1 MYEERT
7 GKCLRQV
14 EHILGHLFLV
24 GFVLLDFYIDV
35 YDFYFVVCSFV
46 LFLPAIVLSV
56 LRYTDSDY
64 PFGIFKHFLLQTD
77 LQTIAMYFKYL
88 V

>member
-35 YDFYFVVCSFV
+35 YDLYFVVCSFV
-46 LFLPAIVLSV
+46 LFLSAIVLSV

-64 PFGIFKHFLLQTD
+64 PFGIFKHFLLQPD

>member
-1 MYEERT
+1 MNEERT

-24 GFVLLDFYIDV
+24 GFALLDFYIDV
-35 YDFYFVVCSFV
+35 YLLYFVVYSFV
-46 LFLPAIVLSV
+46 LFLSAIVLSV

-64 PFGIFKHFLLQTD
+64 PSGIFKHFLLQPGM
-77 LQTIAMYFKYL
+77 QTIAMYFKYL